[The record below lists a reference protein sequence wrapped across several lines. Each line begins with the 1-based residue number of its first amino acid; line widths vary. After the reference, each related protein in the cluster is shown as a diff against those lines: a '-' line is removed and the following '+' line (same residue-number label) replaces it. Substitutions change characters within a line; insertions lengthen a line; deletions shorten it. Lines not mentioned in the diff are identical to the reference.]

1 MERYVGCHV
10 MPRGGYRPRHLARRT
25 ADRPPYAGGLIVA
38 VGVTITG
45 MLLVGGGVAI
55 QPRPNLAV
63 AGAGYATLDD
73 ATATL
78 PGTDAVPA
86 VAHLVPSTDT
96 ASLTG
101 TCVASWYADSTSTGP
116 AQATADHRSLVPGS
130 SVRVTNLA
138 NGLSTVVRIT
148 GRAKAAAG
156 RCLNL
161 SQSAFA
167 AVAKLRTGLINVRYE
182 MLGEG

>member
-1 MERYVGCHV
+1 MECYVGCHV

-55 QPRPNLAV
+55 QPRPNLSV
-63 AGAGYATLDD
+63 AGAGYATPDD
-73 ATATL
+73 AAL
-78 PGTDAVPA
+78 PRTNAVPA
-86 VAHLVPSTDT
+86 AAHVVPSPDTD
-96 ASLTG
+96 SLTG
-101 TCVASWYADSTSTGP
+101 TCVASWYADSANAGP
-116 AQATADHRSLVPGS
+116 AQATAAHRSLVPGS
-130 SVRVTNLA
+130 SIRVTNLA